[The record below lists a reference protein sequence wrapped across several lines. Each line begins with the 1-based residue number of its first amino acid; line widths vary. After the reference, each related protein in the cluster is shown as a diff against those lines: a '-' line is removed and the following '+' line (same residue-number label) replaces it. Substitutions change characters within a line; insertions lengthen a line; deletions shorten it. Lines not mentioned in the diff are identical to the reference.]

1 MIASHA
7 TTVYRNCVATV
18 LGVAVFAAGLASSLP
33 AVAQE
38 GWGDSETNVDTLDVL
53 VLLPF
58 GLQVDTL
65 PGGFL
70 PRKAGRLREIAMES
84 LHGVEAAARELAG
97 AGLPVRLKVVDE
109 VPDSL
114 GRPQV
119 GNLDIARCDL
129 VLGPLMREN
138 VGVVAPKVDRF
149 GREQLLLTEQP
160 ERYVSR
166 GPGVRQCV
174 ASELAAAEKL
184 ARWVAAKHDTDN
196 VLLVVTGSSE
206 AALEARFEEVFN
218 AAQRAKWFSPMD
230 SLRYPMLDTVVG
242 NPRSV
247 GELALHVTPY
257 ERNVVVSMAGRSAR
271 SMWAALQ
278 TELQMN
284 DSSDFVLF
292 AHPELAEMPFVEGE
306 LMEKWRL
313 TLPQT
318 ASVQWGDSTRHE
330 SLQSYRLRTGTEP
343 QKYAALAHDALLD
356 AGVRL
361 EPWLRGAV
369 QTWAEPLVWAQQDST
384 GEWLNEAWTLSRF
397 ADLQWARLDTL
408 PQLLPFVPRLFY
420 DEEENVIP
428 VPDSYRYLFPEEYP
442 ND

>member
-7 TTVYRNCVATV
+7 NTVYRNCVATV
-18 LGVAVFAAGLASSLP
+18 LGATMFAAGLGASSP
-33 AVAQE
+33 AAAQD
-38 GWGDSETNVDTLDVL
+38 GWGDSVSKVDTLEVL

-84 LHGVEAAARELAG
+84 LHGVEAAARELAH
-97 AGLPVRLKVVDE
+97 AGLPVRLNVVDE

-114 GRPQV
+114 GKPQV

-138 VGVVAPKVDRF
+138 LGVVAPKVDRF

-160 ERYVSR
+160 EFYVAR

-174 ASELAAAEKL
+174 ASELAAAENM

-196 VLLVVTGSSE
+196 VVLVVTGASE
-206 AALEARFEEVFN
+206 AALESRFEEVFN
-218 AAQRAKWFSPMD
+218 AAQRAKWHSPMD
-230 SLRYPMLDTVVG
+230 SLRHPVLDTVVG

-247 GELALHVTPY
+247 GALALHVTPY

-292 AHPELAEMPFVEGE
+292 AHPELAEMSFVEGE
-306 LMEKWRL
+306 LMERWRL

-318 ASVQWGDSTRHE
+318 GKVQWADSTRHE
-330 SLQSYRLRTGTEP
+330 SLQSYRLRMGTEP
-343 QKYAALAHDALLD
+343 QKYAALAHDALID
-356 AGVRL
+356 AGVRR
-361 EPWLRGAV
+361 EPWLGHAV
-369 QTWAEPLVWAQQDST
+369 QTWASPLVWAQQDSSE
-384 GEWLNEAWTLSRF
+384 EWMNEAWTLSRF
-397 ADLQWARLDTL
+397 ADLQWASLDTL
-408 PQLLPFVPRLFY
+408 PELLPFVPRLFY

-428 VPDSYRYLFPEEYP
+428 VPPAYRSLFPEEYP